1 MTKEAEQIIDSLD
14 VSDDTKERLKREI
27 NTMIVAENL
36 SREGL
41 RREMLGFV
49 PKIHCKYYDFRS
61 DVITFCEER
70 KYKRELLGSIPR
82 LHCQSCNREIPYDE
96 KYVKDNLLY
105 VTSDWTK
112 CLCSRCTA
120 AWKRRKEI
128 AEAYPDFGKRV
139 GLKMLVIDEI

>member
-1 MTKEAEQIIDSLD
+1 MKNNILQ
-14 VSDDTKERLKREI
+14 
-27 NTMIVAENL
+27 
-36 SREGL
+36 
-41 RREMLGFV
+41 
-49 PKIHCKYYDFRS
+49 CYFRS
-61 DVITFCEER
+61 DVITFCEYSDYN
-70 KYKRELLGSIPR
+70 KNYLGEIPK

-139 GLKMLVIDEI
+139 GCKMIVIDEI

>member
-1 MTKEAEQIIDSLD
+1 MNKKNIFQ
-14 VSDDTKERLKREI
+14 
-27 NTMIVAENL
+27 
-36 SREGL
+36 
-41 RREMLGFV
+41 
-49 PKIHCKYYDFRS
+49 YDFRS

-70 KYKRELLGSIPR
+70 KYKRELLGSISR

-120 AWKRRKEI
+120 TWKRQKEI
-128 AEAYPDFGKRV
+128 AEAYPSFGKRV
-139 GLKMLVIDEI
+139 GYKTIVIDELKEE